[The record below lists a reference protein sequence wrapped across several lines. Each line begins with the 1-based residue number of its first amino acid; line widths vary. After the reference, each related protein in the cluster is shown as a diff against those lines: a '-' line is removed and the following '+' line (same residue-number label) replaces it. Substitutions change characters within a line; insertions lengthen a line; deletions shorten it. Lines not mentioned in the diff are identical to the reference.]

1 MSPPMSIDG
10 SARTLVRADANTT
23 RADRRWRSVAGAF
36 GIAAIVLFAQRA
48 LGEERRPPPA
58 RPSPVTLADVGSRAT
73 TTKLGNITDLLRRDV
88 ESELAAID
96 WTKSKVSRR
105 YVVSASVVRLDSE
118 LRDAGL
124 LASCTVSAT
133 LRDERGAIS
142 PCSRAV
148 RAPKNLPARRR
159 APSATRS
166 PWPCAGRSP
175 PFPRPFGECNERAAA
190 PAAPAARS
198 CATRVAA
205 RSTPC
210 RHLAWPGS

>member
-1 MSPPMSIDG
+1 MSPPMSIDR

-48 LGEERRPPPA
+48 LGEERKPPPA

-96 WTKSKVSRR
+96 WTKSRVNRR

-133 LRDERGAIS
+133 LRDERGAILAVLEGRARAEES
-142 PCSRAV
+142 PGAAARAERDALTVAV
-148 RAPKNLPARRR
+148 RGAITAIPEAIRRMQ
-159 APSATRS
+159 
-166 PWPCAGRSP
+166 
-175 PFPRPFGECNERAAA
+175 
-190 PAAPAARS
+190 
-198 CATRVAA
+198 
-205 RSTPC
+205 
-210 RHLAWPGS
+210 